1 MKDKKRVEEAK
12 TMAKPPAEVRFPGDK
27 NRRKKIRMRGI
38 KQASKEIQD
47 RLDRNLEE
55 LVEDPEVFLPEI
67 KGEVDQSFFSKDLMA
82 RTLKEVSAVSAK
94 RFDTKWL
101 RKRMTKKGG
110 DIVCR
115 ALAGSLLAASEEDRS
130 TVAVF
135 KNPLFGVASYI
146 RRGNGRQGHLA
157 GIQNHNHPK
166 LRLLVWDEHAKSGQ
180 WFFSWDGGF
189 VFTGTTPEPPS
200 EWLDWSLD
208 GASID
213 LSGEGD
219 LRWSSGLERE
229 IVENGELTESG
240 WLRLEFTD
248 GTLVG
253 LSRSSLAN
261 TEEQF
266 GQSVAMGMM
275 PPRLSDIAQAEW
287 VWRPAGWPEDRDLPA
302 AGMERLEEVLSTWM
316 GLALDDSSL
325 ARACRSSIL
334 NAIEDGYVVGTHWF
348 PEGSREDFLGHMNGT
363 DEERA
368 AIACILDSLD
378 HGIHVRTDGS
388 VLNLD
393 EDVVRLE
400 ESSCHPNLV
409 ALWADHGLTVLEG
422 IYGIEDDEAV
432 VVLEKQAKRKQGFG
446 AFLRELGASRSV
458 AMKLKRLP
466 WESGVLPSPLSFAD
480 ELIRQAVDRGIAS
493 TVSKARKGRGLDM
506 AMGWAWLTVHDRTE
520 SDAWRFDEDSR
531 DKGGDW
537 VPALR
542 ALWDAASELLLNDNL
557 DAAQDY
563 ESAMNWLAEV
573 SGSGP
578 INLSQ

>member
-1 MKDKKRVEEAK
+1 
-12 TMAKPPAEVRFPGDK
+12 MAKPPAEVRFPGDK
-27 NRRKKIRMRGI
+27 NRRKRIRMRGI
-38 KQASKEIQD
+38 KQASKEIQN
-47 RLDRNLEE
+47 RLDSNLEE

-67 KGEVDQSFFSKDLMA
+67 RGDVDQSFFSKDLMA
-82 RTLKEVSAVSAK
+82 KTLKEVTAVSTK
-94 RFDTKWL
+94 RYDTKWL

-146 RRGNGRQGHLA
+146 RRGNGKQSHLA
-157 GIQNHNHPK
+157 GIQNHNHPR

-200 EWLDWSLD
+200 EWVDSSLD
-208 GASID
+208 NASIE

-219 LRWSSGLERE
+219 LRWSVGLEADT
-229 IVENGELTESG
+229 VENGKLIDSG

-253 LSRSSLAN
+253 LSRSALAN
-261 TEEQF
+261 SEEQF
-266 GQSVAMGMM
+266 GQSVAMGML

-287 VWRPAGWPEDRDLPA
+287 VWRPFGWPEDRELPA
-302 AGMERLEEVLSTWM
+302 GGIERLEEVLDTWM
-316 GLALDDSSL
+316 RFSLDDSSL

-334 NAIEDGYVVGTHWF
+334 NSIEDGFVVGTHWF
-348 PEGSREDFLGHMNGT
+348 PENSRNDFLEHLSGT
-363 DEERA
+363 DEERS
-368 AIACILDSLD
+368 AISCVLDSLD
-378 HGIHVRTDGS
+378 HGIHVRTDGE
-388 VLNLD
+388 VLDLD
-393 EDVVRLE
+393 DDVIRLE
-400 ESSCHPNLV
+400 EGGCHPNLV
-409 ALWADHGLTVLEG
+409 ALWPDYGLIILENL
-422 IYGIEDDEAV
+422 YDIEGEEAETI
-432 VVLEKQAKRKQGFG
+432 LEKQARRKQGFG
-446 AFLRELGASRSV
+446 AFLRELGVSRSV
-458 AMKLKRLP
+458 AMKPKRLP
-466 WESGVLPSPLSFAD
+466 WESEFLPSPLSFAD
-480 ELIRQAVDRGIAS
+480 ELVRQAVDRGIAS

-537 VPALR
+537 VPALQ

-557 DAAQDY
+557 DSAQDY
-563 ESAMNWLAEV
+563 ESSMKWLAEATGTRV
-573 SGSGP
+573 P
-578 INLSQ
+578 DNQ

>member
-1 MKDKKRVEEAK
+1 
-12 TMAKPPAEVRFPGDK
+12 MAKPPAEVRFPGDR

-55 LVEDPEVFLPEI
+55 LVEDPEVFLPDI

-82 RTLKEVSAVSAK
+82 KTLKDVTAVSRK
-94 RFDTKWL
+94 RHDIKWL

-110 DIVCR
+110 DGVSR

-146 RRGNGRQGHLA
+146 RRGNGKQSHLA

-189 VFTGTTPEPPS
+189 VFTGKTPEPPS
-200 EWLDWSLD
+200 EWIDWSLD
-208 GASID
+208 NASID
-213 LSGEGD
+213 LSGDGD
-219 LRWSSGLERE
+219 LRWSSGLDSGT
-229 IVENGELTESG
+229 VENGDLTEAG
-240 WLRLEFTD
+240 WLRLEFND

-253 LSRSSLAN
+253 LSRSALSS
-261 TEEQF
+261 TDEQF
-266 GQSVAMGMM
+266 GQSVAMSML
-275 PPRLSDIAQAEW
+275 PPRLSDIAKAEW

-302 AGMERLEEVLSTWM
+302 VGMERLEEVLSTWM
-316 GLALDDSSL
+316 RFALDDSSL

-334 NAIEDGYVVGTHWF
+334 NSIEDGFVVGTHWF
-348 PEGSREDFLGHMNGT
+348 PENSRDDFLKHLNGT

-368 AIACILDSLD
+368 AIDCVLESIE
-378 HGIHVRTDGS
+378 HGIHVRTDGN
-388 VLNLD
+388 VLDLD

-409 ALWADHGLTVLEG
+409 ALWPDYGHNILEDL
-422 IYGIEDDEAV
+422 YGIEGEEAEA
-432 VVLEKQAKRKQGFG
+432 VLEKQTKRKQGFG
-446 AFLRELGASRSV
+446 AFLRELGVSRSV

-466 WESGVLPSPLSFAD
+466 WDSDALPSPLSFAD
-480 ELIRQAVDRGIAS
+480 ELVRQAVDRGIAS
-493 TVSKARKGRGLDM
+493 TVSKARKGQGLDM
-506 AMGWAWLTVHDRTE
+506 AMGWAWLTVHERTE

-542 ALWDAASELLLNDNL
+542 ALWDAASELLLKDNL
-557 DAAQDY
+557 DAVQDY
-563 ESAMNWLAEV
+563 ESSMNWLAEITGAQV
-573 SGSGP
+573 PS
-578 INLSQ
+578 SQ

>member
-1 MKDKKRVEEAK
+1 MKDGELVARTR
-12 TMAKPPAEVRFPGDK
+12 TMAKPPAEVRFPGDR

-55 LVEDPEVFLPEI
+55 LVEDPEIFMPDI
-67 KGEVDQSFFSKDLMA
+67 KGEIDQSFFSKDLMA
-82 RTLKEVSAVSAK
+82 KTLKEVSVVSAK

-110 DIVCR
+110 DGVCR

-146 RRGNGRQGHLA
+146 RRGNGKQSHLA
-157 GIQNHNHPK
+157 GIQNHNHSK
-166 LRLLVWDEHAKSGQ
+166 LRLLVWDDHAKSGQ

-200 EWLDWSLD
+200 EWIDWSLN

-219 LRWSSGLERE
+219 LRWSVGLEPE
-229 IVENGELTESG
+229 TVENSDLNGEG

-248 GTLVG
+248 GTAVG
-253 LSRSSLAN
+253 LSRSALA
-261 TEEQF
+261 TSEEQF
-266 GQSVAMGMM
+266 GQSVAMGML

-287 VWRPAGWPEDRDLPA
+287 IWRPAGWPEDRDLPA
-302 AGMERLEEVLSTWM
+302 TGIERLEEVLNTWM
-316 GLALDDSSL
+316 RFALDDSSL

-334 NAIEDGYVVGTHWF
+334 NSIEDGFVVGTHWF
-348 PEGSREDFLGHMNGT
+348 PEDSREEFLEHMNGT
-363 DEERA
+363 NEERA
-368 AIACILDSLD
+368 AIACVLDSLD
-378 HGIHVRTDGS
+378 YGIHVRTDGS
-388 VLNLD
+388 VLDLE

-409 ALWADHGLTVLEG
+409 ALWPDFGLTILEE
-422 IYGIEDDEAV
+422 IYGMDGDEASS
-432 VVLEKQAKRKQGFG
+432 VLEKQAKRKQGFG

-458 AMKLKRLP
+458 AIKLKRMP

-480 ELIRQAVDRGIAS
+480 ELVRQAIDRGIAS

-506 AMGWAWLTVHDRTE
+506 AMGWAWLTVHERTE

-557 DAAQDY
+557 DAVQDY
-563 ESAMNWLAEV
+563 ESSMSWLGEV
-573 SGSGP
+573 TGTQVPS
-578 INLSQ
+578 LQ

>member
-1 MKDKKRVEEAK
+1 
-12 TMAKPPAEVRFPGDK
+12 MAKPPAEVRFPGDR

-55 LVEDPEVFLPEI
+55 LVEDPEVFLPDI

-82 RTLKEVSAVSAK
+82 KTLKDVTAVSTK
-94 RFDTKWL
+94 RHDIKWL

-110 DIVCR
+110 DGVSR

-146 RRGNGRQGHLA
+146 RRGNGKQSHLA

-189 VFTGTTPEPPS
+189 VFTGKTPEPPS
-200 EWLDWSLD
+200 EWIDWSLD
-208 GASID
+208 NASID
-213 LSGEGD
+213 LSGDGD
-219 LRWSSGLERE
+219 LRWSSGLDSGT
-229 IVENGELTESG
+229 VENGDLTEAG
-240 WLRLEFTD
+240 WLRLEFND

-253 LSRSSLAN
+253 LSRSALSS
-261 TEEQF
+261 TDEQF
-266 GQSVAMGMM
+266 GQSVAMSML
-275 PPRLSDIAQAEW
+275 PPRLSDIAKAEW

-302 AGMERLEEVLSTWM
+302 VGMERLEEVLSTWM
-316 GLALDDSSL
+316 RFALDDSSL

-334 NAIEDGYVVGTHWF
+334 NSIEDGFVVGTHWF
-348 PEGSREDFLGHMNGT
+348 PEDSRDDFLKHLNGT

-368 AIACILDSLD
+368 AIDCVLESIE
-378 HGIHVRTDGS
+378 HGIHVRTDGN
-388 VLNLD
+388 VLDLD

-409 ALWADHGLTVLEG
+409 ALWPDYGHNILEDL
-422 IYGIEDDEAV
+422 YGIEGEEAEA
-432 VVLEKQAKRKQGFG
+432 VLEKQTKRKQGFG
-446 AFLRELGASRSV
+446 AFLRELGVSRSV

-466 WESGVLPSPLSFAD
+466 WDSAALPSPLSFAD
-480 ELIRQAVDRGIAS
+480 ELVRQAVDRGIAS
-493 TVSKARKGRGLDM
+493 TVSKARKGKGLDM
-506 AMGWAWLTVHDRTE
+506 AMGWAWLTVHERTE

-542 ALWDAASELLLNDNL
+542 ALWDAASELLLKDNL

-563 ESAMNWLAEV
+563 ESSMNWLAEIT
-573 SGSGP
+573 GSQVP
-578 INLSQ
+578 SSQ

>member
-1 MKDKKRVEEAK
+1 
-12 TMAKPPAEVRFPGDK
+12 MAKPPAEVRFPGDR
-27 NRRKKIRMRGI
+27 NRRKNIRMRGI
-38 KQASKEIQD
+38 KQASKEIQYS
-47 RLDRNLEE
+47 LDRNLEE
-55 LVEDPEVFLPEI
+55 LVEDPEVFLPDI

-82 RTLKEVSAVSAK
+82 KTLKEVTAVSTK
-94 RFDTKWL
+94 RHDIKWL

-110 DIVCR
+110 DGVSR

-146 RRGNGRQGHLA
+146 RRGNGKQSHLA

-166 LRLLVWDEHAKSGQ
+166 LRLLVWDDHAKSGQ

-189 VFTGTTPEPPS
+189 VFTGKTPEPPS
-200 EWLDWSLD
+200 EWIDWSLD
-208 GASID
+208 NASID
-213 LSGEGD
+213 LSGDGA
-219 LRWSSGLERE
+219 LRWSSGLDSST
-229 IVENGELTESG
+229 VEDGELTEAG
-240 WLRLEFTD
+240 WLRLEFND

-253 LSRSSLAN
+253 LSRSALSN
-261 TEEQF
+261 TDEQF
-266 GQSVAMGMM
+266 GQSVAMSML
-275 PPRLSDIAQAEW
+275 PPRLSDIAKAEW

-302 AGMERLEEVLSTWM
+302 VGMERLEEVLSTWM
-316 GLALDDSSL
+316 RFALDDSSL

-334 NAIEDGYVVGTHWF
+334 NSIEDGFVVGTHWF
-348 PEGSREDFLGHMNGT
+348 PDDSREDFLKHLNGT

-368 AIACILDSLD
+368 AIDCVLDSLE
-378 HGIHVRTDGS
+378 HGIHVRTDGN
-388 VLNLD
+388 VLDLD

-409 ALWADHGLTVLEG
+409 ALWPDYGLTILEEL
-422 IYGIEDDEAV
+422 YGIEADEGESI
-432 VVLEKQAKRKQGFG
+432 LDKQAKRKQGFG

-466 WESGVLPSPLSFAD
+466 WESENLPSPLSFAD
-480 ELIRQAVDRGIAS
+480 ELVRQAVDRGIAS

-506 AMGWAWLTVHDRTE
+506 AMGWAWLTVHERTE

-542 ALWDAASELLLNDNL
+542 ALWDAASELLLKDNL

-563 ESAMNWLAEV
+563 ESSMNWLAEITGTQV
-573 SGSGP
+573 PS
-578 INLSQ
+578 SQ